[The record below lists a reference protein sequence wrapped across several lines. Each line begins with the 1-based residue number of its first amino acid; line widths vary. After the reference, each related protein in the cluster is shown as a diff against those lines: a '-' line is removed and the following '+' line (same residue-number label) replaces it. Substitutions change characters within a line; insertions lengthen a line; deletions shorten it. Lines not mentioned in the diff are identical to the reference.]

1 MTQLPAALTEDQ
13 FAQRYAMQPEP
24 QRPVRIQCRGPGR
37 AASAAGSSLNAA
49 EQGSAAAAG
58 GRRLQ
63 HMRGGA
69 GEAAAHADFMAFPW
83 GEVMEMS
90 EADPWPPSGVR
101 RER

>member
-24 QRPVRIQCRGPGR
+24 ERPICTQYRGPGR
-37 AASAAGSSLNAA
+37 AASAAGSSLDAA
-49 EQGSAAAAG
+49 EQGAAAAAG
-58 GRRLQ
+58 DRRLQ

-69 GEAAAHADFMAFPW
+69 GGAAAHADFMAFPW

-90 EADPWPPSGVR
+90 EADPWPPPGAR
-101 RER
+101 QER

>member
-1 MTQLPAALTEDQ
+1 
-13 FAQRYAMQPEP
+13 MQPEP
-24 QRPVRIQCRGPGR
+24 ERAAHIPASGPSRAGR
-37 AASAAGSSLNAA
+37 AASGAPQSLNGAG
-49 EQGSAAAAG
+49 QGAQAAG

-90 EADPWPPSGVR
+90 EADPWPPPGGR